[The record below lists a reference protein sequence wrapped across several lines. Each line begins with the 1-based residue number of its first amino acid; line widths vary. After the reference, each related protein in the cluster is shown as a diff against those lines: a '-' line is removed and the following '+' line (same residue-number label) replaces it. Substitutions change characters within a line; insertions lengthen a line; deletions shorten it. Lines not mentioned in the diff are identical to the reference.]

1 MAVSFALDS
10 LSVGYHGRPALSDI
24 SMSISAGVT
33 CLLGPNGVGKT
44 TLFKTMLG
52 LLSPTSGAIS
62 LFDRPLPRWS
72 RQEFART
79 VGYVPQA
86 HTALFPYSALDVVLM
101 GRAPHLAPYG
111 APSRL
116 DEEIAHQSLEALG
129 LSHLS
134 ARAYTELSG
143 GERQLVLI
151 ARALAQEPRILVM
164 DEPTASLDYGNQMR
178 VLDRIRS
185 LADAGLTVILST
197 HHPDHALRVADA
209 VALISGGRLHA
220 FGAPRAVLTPKNLH
234 RLYGVDVVIGTLPGA
249 VSSSIAPR
257 AKESSDGA

>member
-1 MAVSFALDS
+1 MAVSFVLES
-10 LSVGYHGRPALSDI
+10 LSVGYHGRPALSEI

-52 LLSPTSGAIS
+52 LLSPTSGTIS
-62 LFDRPLPRWS
+62 LFDRPLARWG

-86 HTALFPYSALDVVLM
+86 HAALFPYSVLDVVLM

-111 APSRL
+111 APSRH
-116 DEEIAHQSLEALG
+116 DDGIARQSMDALG

-134 ARAYTELSG
+134 TRAYTELSG
-143 GERQLVLI
+143 GERQMVLI
-151 ARALAQEPRILVM
+151 ARALAQEPSILIM
-164 DEPTASLDYGNQMR
+164 DEPTASLDYGNQIR
-178 VLDRIRS
+178 VLDRVRA

-197 HHPDHALRVADA
+197 HHPDHALRVGDA
-209 VALISGGRLHA
+209 VALISDGRLHA
-220 FGAPRAVLTPKNLH
+220 FDVPQAVVTPENLQ
-234 RLYGVDVVIGTLPGA
+234 RLYGVDVVIGTLSGA
-249 VSSSIAPR
+249 ASSSVAPR
-257 AKESSDGA
+257 AKEFPDGA